1 LVNSKIQVREIS
13 TMEEQVDASLSQERM
28 LAKLAGFFAVLAL
41 VLACVGLYGV
51 LSYSIARRTREIGV
65 RMALGAGRGDVL
77 GMVLRESLMLAISG
91 VMVGVA
97 AALAVTRYTSS
108 MLWGLTPHDPT
119 TIVGAATLLLA
130 VTLLAAYVPARRAAR
145 VDPMAALRAE

>member
-1 LVNSKIQVREIS
+1 
-13 TMEEQVDASLSQERM
+13 MEEQVDASLSQERM
-28 LAKLAGFFAVLAL
+28 LAKLAGFFAILAL

-97 AALAVTRYTSS
+97 GALAVTRYTSS

-119 TIVGAATLLLA
+119 TIVGAAALLLA

-145 VDPMAALRAE
+145 VDPMTALRAE